1 MQKIKYPLIISDFDG
16 TLLRSDGTIAEETR
30 KTIAQYVSDG
40 GKFVLSSGRMTP
52 SIVKQARALGLV
64 GLVSA
69 YNGAE
74 IADIQSGER
83 LFQGGLERDEA
94 IAICKKMEALGLQ
107 FHVYEGD
114 EFYSNSGNE
123 YFKLYE
129 KVCQVTGNVVENM
142 PLSQFVE
149 ERKLNVVKVV
159 ALMASED
166 RERIYGLL
174 DEAFGKEYEVVR
186 SAKFLV
192 EVCNKRFSKGTAL
205 AFVAKKYDI
214 PLEETVAVGDNQ
226 NDLAMLQAAG
236 VGLAVANAELS
247 LQGVVPFYRLTNDE
261 NAVGKIIEEY
271 GYERIEE

>member
-107 FHVYEGD
+107 FHVSEGD

-214 PLEETVAVGDNQ
+214 SLEETVAVGDNQ